1 MLEVLT
7 GFAEELRAA
16 GLPVTTSEVL
26 DAAQAIELTGMPTKE
41 QLRSVLAATLVKRAD
56 HMPVFDLLFEVYFS
70 GRSHPS
76 EFQED
81 APQSKAHELDMDMER
96 ILHDALSRARGAQG
110 GLASRSGA
118 SSQLD
123 PEEIALSL
131 LRALLT
137 GDSSGL
143 ERASA
148 EAVRRFGGFEP
159 GRQVAGRYYVY
170 RTLRQ
175 LDLEAIRA
183 ALADLVARE
192 DPGLSGRLL
201 KDEVES
207 RVEALRE
214 AIEREVRR
222 ILVQDRGAR
231 TLARSMRATLPEDV
245 DLLHASQQETAAM
258 KRALVPIGRKL
269 AARLARKR
277 HSSHRGPVD
286 LRRTVRSSLSTGGA
300 PLELHFKPP
309 RPAKPELF
317 VLADIS
323 GSVAAFARFTLQL
336 VYSIGT
342 QFSRVRSFVFVDGVD
357 EVTDLLNASADPGE
371 ALGQVALVADVVW
384 MDGHS
389 DYGHV
394 LEVFGQRWGD
404 QLTKRTSLLVLGDA
418 RGNYH
423 DPRASVLRELRSS
436 VKHLYWLNPEPK
448 AYWGTGDSAM
458 DAYAPYCDAVVEC
471 RTLRQLES
479 FVGELG

>member
-7 GFAEELRAA
+7 GFAEELRVA

-26 DAAQAIELTGMPTKE
+26 DAAQAIELTGMSTKE

-56 HMPVFDLLFEVYFS
+56 HMAVFDLLFEVYFS

-76 EFQED
+76 DSRED
-81 APQSKAHELDMDMER
+81 AYEAQAQDLDLEQLLR
-96 ILHDALSRARGAQG
+96 EALSRARGAQG
-110 GLASRSGA
+110 GVASASGA
-118 SSQLD
+118 SSRLE
-123 PEEIALSL
+123 PEEIAVSVLK
-131 LRALLT
+131 ALLQ

-143 ERASA
+143 QRASA

-175 LDLEAIRA
+175 LDLERIRA
-183 ALADLVARE
+183 ALSDLFARE
-192 DPGLSGRLL
+192 NPRLSERLL
-201 KDEVES
+201 HDEVDS
-207 RVEALRE
+207 RIEALRE
-214 AIEREVRR
+214 AVEREVRR

-231 TLARSMRATLPEDV
+231 TLARSMRATLPEDI
-245 DLLHASQQETAAM
+245 DLLHASQQEMAAM
-258 KRALVPIGRKL
+258 KRALVPISRKL

-277 HSSHRGPVD
+277 HSLHKGPVD

-384 MDGHS
+384 LDGHS

-394 LEVFGQRWGD
+394 LEVFEQRWGD

-423 DPRASVLRELRSS
+423 DPRASVLKGLRSS

-479 FVGELG
+479 FVGGLG